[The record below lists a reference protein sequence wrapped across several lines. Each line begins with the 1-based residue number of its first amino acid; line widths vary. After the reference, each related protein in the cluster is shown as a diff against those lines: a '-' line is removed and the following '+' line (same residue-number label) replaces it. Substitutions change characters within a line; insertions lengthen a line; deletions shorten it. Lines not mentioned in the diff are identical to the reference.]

1 MSSFLSYV
9 KIINVYLLSWLQ
21 KRSQTWQI
29 FLYYGYRS
37 FCATIHWYLLRSY
50 TQWEWK
56 AMFLHSFL
64 VNNAFLICK
73 EKNCSVELSAILLKH
88 RFNFIYSRLFRRASC
103 NGCGMFV
110 IPTEFVMRAKGY
122 VYHQQCFNCIEC
134 GQQLRQGDHCAIKDG
149 QLFCGIDFEKE
160 MNMMAL
166 SPRSTNLR
174 NTFQIHWI
182 K

>member
-1 MSSFLSYV
+1 MP
-9 KIINVYLLSWLQ
+9 
-21 KRSQTWQI
+21 
-29 FLYYGYRS
+29 
-37 FCATIHWYLLRSY
+37 
-50 TQWEWK
+50 
-56 AMFLHSFL
+56 
-64 VNNAFLICK
+64 
-73 EKNCSVELSAILLKH
+73 AILLKH
-88 RFNFIYSRLFRRASC
+88 RCNFIHSRLFRRASC

-166 SPRSTNLR
+166 SPRSTNL
-174 NTFQIHWI
+174 
-182 K
+182 

>member
-1 MSSFLSYV
+1 M
-9 KIINVYLLSWLQ
+9 
-21 KRSQTWQI
+21 
-29 FLYYGYRS
+29 
-37 FCATIHWYLLRSY
+37 
-50 TQWEWK
+50 
-56 AMFLHSFL
+56 HSFL
-64 VNNAFLICK
+64 VNNAFLISK
-73 EKNCSVELSAILLKH
+73 GKNCTVEMPAILLKH
-88 RFNFIYSRLFRRASC
+88 RCNVIHSRLFRRASC

-166 SPRSTNLR
+166 SPRSTNLSSR
-174 NTFQIHWI
+174 FFE
-182 K
+182 

>member
-1 MSSFLSYV
+1 MTAKKISNATNLPLLWLS
-9 KIINVYLLSWLQ
+9 
-21 KRSQTWQI
+21 I
-29 FLYYGYRS
+29 FL
-37 FCATIHWYLLRSY
+37 CDY
-50 TQWEWK
+50 TLVPAALIYAVRMESNV
-56 AMFLHSFL
+56 LHSFL

-174 NTFQIHWI
+174 NTFQIH
-182 K
+182 